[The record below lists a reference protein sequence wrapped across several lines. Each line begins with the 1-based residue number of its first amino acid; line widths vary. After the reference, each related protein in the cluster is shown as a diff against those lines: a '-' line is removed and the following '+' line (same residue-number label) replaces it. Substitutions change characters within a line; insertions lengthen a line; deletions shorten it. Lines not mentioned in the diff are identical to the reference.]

1 MPNLPPKEEMEKAFL
16 DRDSSYDNLFFA
28 GVTTTG
34 IFCRPSC
41 PARKA
46 KPENLVYFATAAE
59 ALLSG
64 YRPCLRCHPLSAPS
78 DPAWVGALLKRIDEH
93 PALRVKET
101 ELREMGLDPA
111 TVRRW
116 FQSRYGLSF
125 QAYARSRRLASA
137 FEAIKDG
144 GGIDEAVFDSGY
156 ESHSG
161 FREAF
166 ARLFGEAPGRMAATE
181 GTDFVRIAWID
192 SAVGPLIA
200 GATDRGIALLEYAD
214 RRTLEAQGAAL
225 EERLR
230 LPVAAASHPY
240 LATLEAE
247 LSEYFAGKRRAFTL
261 PVDEPGTPFQER
273 VWAALR
279 TIPYGET
286 WSYAELARAVGEP
299 EATRAVA
306 RANSMNRVAIV
317 VPCHRVVAADG
328 GLGGY
333 SGGLWRKARLLEIE
347 GALPGAKEGADE
359 RQPSLFL

>member
-1 MPNLPPKEEMEKAFL
+1 MPELPPREEMERAFL
-16 DRDSSYDNLFFA
+16 DRDSSYDGLFYA

-59 ALLSG
+59 ALFSG
-64 YRPCLRCHPLSAPS
+64 YRPCLRCHPMSSPS
-78 DPAWVGALLKRIDEH
+78 DPAWVGELLRRVDEE
-93 PALRVKET
+93 PQTRLREAD
-101 ELREMGLDPA
+101 LREMGLEPA

-125 QAYARSRRLASA
+125 QAYARSRRLAVA
-137 FEAIKDG
+137 FEAIKKG
-144 GGIDEAVFDSGY
+144 GSIDDAVFDHGY

-166 ARLFGEAPGRMAATE
+166 SRLFGEAPGRAAAKE
-181 GTDFVRIAWID
+181 GSDFLRVAWID
-192 SAVGPLIA
+192 SAIGPLIA

-214 RRTLEAQGAAL
+214 RRMLEAQGRSLAS
-225 EERLR
+225 RLG
-230 LPVAAASHPY
+230 LPIVPASHPF
-240 LATLEAE
+240 LASLETE
-247 LSEYFAGKRRAFTL
+247 LAEYFAGERRAFSL
-261 PVDEPGTPFQER
+261 PIDEPGTPFQER

-286 WSYAELARAVGEP
+286 WSYAQLAKAVGEP
-299 EATRAVA
+299 AATRAVA
-306 RANSMNRVAIV
+306 RANGMNRIAIL
-317 VPCHRVVAADG
+317 VPCHRVIGADG

-333 SGGLWRKARLLEIE
+333 GGGLWRKARLLEIE
-347 GALPGAKEGADE
+347 GAGPAHKGGSNGPQLGLP
-359 RQPSLFL
+359 L

>member
-1 MPNLPPKEEMEKAFL
+1 MERAFL
-16 DRDSSYDNLFFA
+16 DRDSSYDGLFYA
-28 GVTTTG
+28 GVATTG

-64 YRPCLRCHPLSAPS
+64 YRPCLRCHPLSSTS
-78 DPAWVGALLKRIDEH
+78 DPAWVGALLKRVDEQ
-93 PALRVKET
+93 PSARLKEA
-101 ELREMGLDPA
+101 ELREMGLEPA
-111 TVRRW
+111 AVRRW
-116 FQSRYGLSF
+116 FQSHYGLSF

-137 FEAIKDG
+137 FEYIKG
-144 GGIDEAVFDSGY
+144 GGDIDDAVFDSGY

-166 ARLFGEAPGRMAATE
+166 SRLFGEPPGRLAVE
-181 GTDFVRIAWID
+181 GGTDKVRGADFVRLAWID

-225 EERLR
+225 EERLG
-230 LPVAAASHPY
+230 LPVAAAGHPY
-240 LATLEAE
+240 IEALEAE
-247 LSEYFAGKRRAFTL
+247 LSEYFTGKRRAFSL

-299 EATRAVA
+299 KATRAVA
-306 RANSMNRVAIV
+306 RANGMNRVAIL
-317 VPCHRVVAADG
+317 VPCHRVVASGG

-347 GALPGAKEGADE
+347 GALPGAKETGHE